1 MSTTPRQVLALLVA
15 VASML
20 VLRAGPARG
29 ADTPHATAT
38 FLPASVPIE
47 PGSTAEVRWVLANPT
62 SEPVRLGE
70 PSVTANGVELQF
82 GTVPATIDAGDQATV
97 PVVVSAGSHLAVAT
111 TAIVELPVSVG
122 GEAGPSLLST
132 LEITPSAPL
141 APATPI
147 EVSIDAGGGDLNQL
161 QSTDARLV
169 VENKTRQPLAV
180 VCIATSTPRGISVSG
195 LSETSVADP
204 ADCHADGRPVTPEV
218 DDDGTVHGPV
228 VAPGSTRLFP
238 FTISVHGRVRPA
250 TDKLTV
256 VVDTARA
263 EGGGPVT
270 RTATSVD
277 ITPSVF
283 GSSVLLVALGIPSLL
298 FAPGFLFLFALRRSR
313 RVFGFT
319 DERWPWSDVKSA
331 EFVLLAVFLS
341 IVATGVYAGAMAL
354 AGRTADVTAFSIGY
368 LVWWWG
374 LSLVLGATIG
384 GVWGYVAKKALDD
397 ATPEA
402 WDDWHDLLAYLDRN
416 DAGPRLESGAPAAGT
431 GRLLKIKEVPDGVWV
446 TPEVLVETA
455 DDATCRA
462 IWDAENTRAL
472 RDAIARAEAD
482 GTIAQSRYSTT
493 GTIKK
498 PALLKANEVTWSG
511 QRHSVVSVEEPE

>member
-15 VASML
+15 VASL
-20 VLRAGPARG
+20 LALRAGPARG
-29 ADTPHATAT
+29 ADAPRATAT
-38 FLPASVPIE
+38 FLPGSVPVE

-62 SEPVRLGE
+62 SEPVRLGD
-70 PSVTANGVELQF
+70 PSVTTNEVELAF
-82 GTVPATIDAGDQATV
+82 GRVPATIDAGGQASV
-97 PVVVSAGSHLAVAT
+97 PVVVSAGSRLAVAT

-122 GEAGPSLLST
+122 GVAGPPLLST
-132 LEITPSAPL
+132 LEVTPSAPL

-147 EVSIDAGGGDLNQL
+147 EASIDAGGGDLNQL

-169 VENKTRQPLAV
+169 VENKTRQPLVV
-180 VCIATSTPRGISVSG
+180 VCIATLTPRGISVSG
-195 LSETSVADP
+195 LSEASVADP
-204 ADCHADGRPVTPEV
+204 ADCHADGRPVTPKV

-256 VVDTARA
+256 VVDTARVH
-263 EGGGPVT
+263 GGGTVT

-298 FAPGFLFLFALRRSR
+298 FAPGFLFLFGLRWSR
-313 RVFGFT
+313 RAFGFT
-319 DERWPWSDVKSA
+319 DARWPWSDVKSA

-341 IVATGVYAGAMAL
+341 IVATGLYAGAMAL
-354 AGRTADVTAFSIGY
+354 AGRTANVTAFSIGY
-368 LVWWWG
+368 LLWWWG
-374 LSLVLGATIG
+374 ISLVLGGAIG
-384 GVWGYVAKKALDD
+384 GVWGYIAQKAIDE

-416 DAGPRLESGAPAAGT
+416 ALGPKLESGAPAEGT

-446 TPEVLVETA
+446 TPEVLVET
-455 DDATCRA
+455 DDEATRRA
-462 IWDAENTRAL
+462 IWDATTTSAL
-472 RDAIARAEAD
+472 RSAINEAKA
-482 GTIAQSRYSTT
+482 TITQSRYSTT

-498 PALLKANEVTWSG
+498 PKLVKANEVTWSG
-511 QRHSVVSVEEPE
+511 QRHSVVSVEEPG